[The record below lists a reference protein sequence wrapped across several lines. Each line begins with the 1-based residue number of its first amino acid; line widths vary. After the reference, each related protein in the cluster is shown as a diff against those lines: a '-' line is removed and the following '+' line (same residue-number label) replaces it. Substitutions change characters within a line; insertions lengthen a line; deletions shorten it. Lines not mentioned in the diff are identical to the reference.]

1 MRKKATM
8 PLWPAWLLLAG
19 AAACAVPAMTTAPPA
34 AQRYE
39 ARGQEPGWH
48 LVIDG
53 ERIDYTGNYGEV
65 RIAAPS
71 PQPRPTANGRRF
83 ETPRLI
89 VDIVHARCNDSMSGH
104 GYEDRVTVVADG
116 RRFEGCGGARRTDW
130 DV

>member
-1 MRKKATM
+1 MRKKVTM
-8 PLWPAWLLLAG
+8 PLWPAWLMLAG
-19 AAACAVPAMTTAPPA
+19 AAACAVPAMTTSPPA

-48 LVIDG
+48 LVIEDG
-53 ERIDYTGNYGEV
+53 RIDYAGDYGAV
-65 RIAAPS
+65 RITAPR
-71 PQPRPTANGRRF
+71 PEPRPTANGRRF
-83 ETPRLI
+83 ETPRLT
-89 VDIVHARCNDSMSGH
+89 VDIVNVRCNDSMSGH